1 MTVEVMRIRLDNRV
15 RGGAWRGPMAA
26 LGVMALVAAAGTG
39 MGVAS
44 AGQAARARAART
56 ISGNDNATL
65 HFVRARGSTLYEE
78 GQATGSIPGHVTATL
93 RVEATFSGTFT
104 ISTHTGSFT
113 GRGTAKPHGA
123 GAVESFS
130 GTFVI
135 TGGTGRFAHAHG
147 HGMLY
152 GTFKH
157 KNYEVILQPRGTIQY

>member
-15 RGGAWRGPMAA
+15 PGGGWRGATA
-26 LGVMALVAAAGTG
+26 TLGVIALVATLAAG
-39 MGVAS
+39 MGVA
-44 AGQAARARAART
+44 AASRQPRARAAHSV
-56 ISGNDNATL
+56 SGNDNATL

-78 GQATGSIPGHVTATL
+78 GTATGSIPGHVKATL

-104 ISTHTGSFT
+104 ITTRNGSFT

-130 GTFVI
+130 GTFVV
-135 TGGTGRFAHAHG
+135 TGGTGRYAHAHG

>member
-1 MTVEVMRIRLDNRV
+1 MTVEVMRIRLDNLV
-15 RGGAWRGPMAA
+15 RGGAWCGAMAT
-26 LGVMALVAAAGTG
+26 LGVIAL
-39 MGVAS
+39 VAS
-44 AGQAARARAART
+44 AGAGMDVATASQPARARAAHT

-78 GQATGSIPGHVTATL
+78 GQATGSIPGHVKATL

-104 ISTHTGSFT
+104 ISTNNGSFT

>member
-15 RGGAWRGPMAA
+15 PGRAWRGTTAM
-26 LGVMALVAAAGTG
+26 LGLMALVGAAGVGT
-39 MGVAS
+39 GVAS
-44 AGQAARARAART
+44 TSKPARARAAHSV
-56 ISGNDNATL
+56 SGNDNATL

-78 GQATGSIPGHVTATL
+78 GQATGSIPGHVKATL

-104 ISTHTGSFT
+104 IYAHNGSFT

-135 TGGTGRFAHAHG
+135 TGGSGRYAHARG